1 MFDIQDLKLYT
12 MKEVAPILGV
22 TTRTLYTY
30 IQAGKF
36 PAKKIGGKWKITG
49 DKLKEWVEAADTA
62 PTPRE
67 PVSEEKPPKKS
78 SRKKE
83 S

>member
-12 MKEVAPILGV
+12 MQEVAPILGV
-22 TTRTLYTY
+22 TVRTLYTY
-30 IQAGKF
+30 IEEGKF

-49 DKLKEWVEAADTA
+49 DKLKEWVEAADTE
-62 PTPRE
+62 PTPR
-67 PVSEEKPPKKS
+67 KAAKS
-78 SRKKE
+78 SKQTKRKKD